1 MLNPAPIVDLIDA
14 FRRSKVLFV
23 AMSFGIF
30 DRLRGASASCAE
42 LAKELE
48 ADPDALERLLD
59 ACVGLEL
66 LVKQDGAYTN
76 TPIADVYLWR
86 DSPQTLSGYI
96 RYSETAL
103 YPLWANLGSAV
114 REGKH
119 QWKRTFGAEG
129 GSLFDHFFSTE
140 ESKRDFLAGMNGFG
154 ILSSPSV
161 VEAFDLS
168 RFRRLVDL
176 GGATGHLPIAACE
189 RYPHLHGI
197 VFDLP
202 VVIPVAREYI
212 AKSPAAGRMDVIAG
226 DFFSGDLPDADLFAL
241 GRILHDWAEPK
252 IHVLL
257 RKIYDK
263 LPQGGALLI
272 AEKLLSDDK
281 TGPTHVHLQSLNMLI
296 CTEGKERTLPEYSQ
310 LLKQAGFSSVE
321 GKLTGKPV
329 DAILALK

>member
-1 MLNPAPIVDLIDA
+1 MNPAPIIDLIDA
-14 FRRSKVLFV
+14 FRKSKVLFV

-30 DRLRGASASCAE
+30 DRLHNTSASCAE
-42 LAKELE
+42 LANELQAE
-48 ADPDALERLLD
+48 PGALERLLD
-59 ACVGLEL
+59 ACIGLEL
-66 LVKQDGAYTN
+66 LAKDGGAYTN

-86 DSPQTLSGYI
+86 ESPQTLSGYI

-114 REGKH
+114 REGNH
-119 QWKRTFGAEG
+119 QWKRTFGAEDS
-129 GSLFDHFFSTE
+129 SLFAHFFSTE

-154 ILSSPSV
+154 TLSSPAV
-161 VEAFDLS
+161 VAAFDLS
-168 RFRRLVDL
+168 RFHRLVDL

-189 RYPHLHGI
+189 RYPNLHGV

-202 VVIPVAREYI
+202 VVIPVAREYL
-212 AKSPAAGRMDVIAG
+212 AKSPAADRLDAVAG
-226 DFFSGDLPDADLFAL
+226 DFFTGELPDADLFAL

-252 IHVLL
+252 IHLLL

-272 AEKLLSDDK
+272 AEKLLADDK

-296 CTEGKERTLPEYSQ
+296 CTEGKERTLPEYTQ

-321 GKLTGKPV
+321 GRLTGKPV
-329 DAILALK
+329 DAIFTVK

>member
-1 MLNPAPIVDLIDA
+1 MNPAPIIDLIDA
-14 FRRSKVLFV
+14 FRKSKVLFV
-23 AMSFGIF
+23 TMSFGLF
-30 DRLRGASASCAE
+30 DRLHGATASCTKLAE
-42 LAKELE
+42 ELE
-48 ADPDALERLLD
+48 ADFDALERLLD
-59 ACVGLEL
+59 ACVGLEVL
-66 LVKQDGAYTN
+66 ARNNGEYTN

-86 DSPQTLSGYI
+86 ESPQTLSGYI

-103 YPLWANLGSAV
+103 YPMWANLGSAV
-114 REGKH
+114 KEGHH
-119 QWKRTFGAEG
+119 QWKRTFGADG
-129 GSLFDHFFSTE
+129 GSLFEHFFSTE

-154 ILSSPSV
+154 MISSPSV
-161 VEAFDLS
+161 VAAFDLS

-189 RYPHLHGI
+189 KYPNLYGI

-212 AKSPAAGRMDVIAG
+212 AKSPAASRMDVVAG
-226 DFFSGDLPDADLFAL
+226 DFFSGELPDADLFVL

-252 IHVLL
+252 IHLL
-257 RKIYDK
+257 LSKIYDK
-263 LPQGGALLI
+263 LPRGGALLL
-272 AEKLLSDDK
+272 AEKLLADNK

-296 CTEGKERTLPEYSQ
+296 CTEGKERTLPEYAQ

-329 DAILALK
+329 DAVFAVK